1 MLSKGH
7 DSRLPRG
14 FTLVEVMI
22 VVTIVAVLGTL
33 AVYGVRRYVAS
44 AHASEANSVLGSI
57 RGAQEVYRQDT
68 FVYLDVSQGVWSNLH
83 PAGTPSRA
91 KRNWADSG
99 STEVSKRF
107 RELGVQVN
115 GGVLFSYGCVSGRE
129 KAAFPTPPTT
139 KKDFGFPSS
148 AAEPYYVAVAKG
160 DLDGDGT
167 FSWVLVHSLS
177 SDVYVEAEGQ

>member
-1 MLSKGH
+1 MLSATGPH
-7 DSRLPRG
+7 TRRG

-44 AHASEANSVLGSI
+44 AQASEANAVLGSI

-68 FVYLDVSQGVWSNLH
+68 FVYLDVSQGAFTNLH
-83 PAGTPSRA
+83 PAGTPGRS

-99 STEVSKRF
+99 TTEVSKRF

-115 GGVLFSYGCVSGRE
+115 GGVLFSYGVVAGRE
-129 KAAFPTPPTT
+129 GADFPTPPTT
-139 KKDFGFPSS
+139 KKDFAFPSKS
-148 AAEPYYVAVAKG
+148 VEPYYVAVAKG
-160 DLDGDGT
+160 DLNGDGS

-177 SDVYVEAEGQ
+177 SDIYVENDGE